1 MTVERGSASLEVVA
15 LRGGAREPRAERVVV
30 EEPLEL
36 RLDGAPLAVTMRT
49 PGADVELAAGFLVS
63 EGIVSDFDVVA
74 SIAHCD
80 ANENAVETRLEPG
93 ATGVRLPEARHFF
106 ASSSCG
112 VCGKATLDA
121 LRMRA
126 RALHDDRLRVSAELL
141 RALPA
146 RLRAAQPLFAETGA
160 LHAAGLFDA
169 RGELLCA
176 REDVGRH
183 NAVDKVIGWAALEG
197 RLPLSGTILL
207 ASGRLG
213 FEIAQKALVAGIPML
228 AAISGPS
235 SLAVELARESGMT
248 LVAFLR
254 GDALNVYAGAD
265 RIADGGAGMIRRTD
279 EETRR

>member
-1 MTVERGSASLEVVA
+1 VKAERGSASVEVVA
-15 LRGGAREPRAERVVV
+15 LRGAASEPRAERVVV

-49 PGADVELAAGFLVS
+49 PGDDVELAAGFLVT
-63 EGIVSDFDVVA
+63 EGIVADFDAVA

-80 ANENAVETRLEPG
+80 VNENAVDVRLEPG
-93 ATGVRLPEARHFF
+93 AAGVRLPEARHFF

-112 VCGKATLDA
+112 VCGKATLEA
-121 LRMRA
+121 LRTRA
-126 RALHDDRLRVSAELL
+126 PALHADATRVDAALL
-141 RALPA
+141 RELPA
-146 RLRAAQPLFAETGA
+146 RLRAAQRLFGETGA
-160 LHAAGLFDA
+160 LHAAGLFDS

-183 NAVDKVIGWAALEG
+183 NAVDKVVGWAALER
-197 RLPLSGTILL
+197 RLPLTGTILL

-213 FEIAQKALVAGIPML
+213 FEIAQKALVAGIPLL

-235 SLAVELARESGMT
+235 SLAVELARENGMT

-254 GDALNVYAGAD
+254 GDALNVYAGAE
-265 RIADGGAGMIRRTD
+265 RIRLG
-279 EETRR
+279 

>member
-1 MTVERGSASLEVVA
+1 MKPERGSASVEIVA
-15 LRGGAREPRAERVVV
+15 LRGGAREARAERVVV

-36 RLDGAPLAVTMRT
+36 SLDGAPLAVTMRT
-49 PGADVELAAGFLVS
+49 PGDDLELAAGFVLT
-63 EGIVSDFDVVA
+63 EGIVADFGAVA

-80 ANENAVETRLEPG
+80 ANENSVEIRLEPG
-93 ATGVRLPEARHFF
+93 APGVRLPDARHFL

-112 VCGKATLDA
+112 VCGKATLEA
-121 LRMRA
+121 LRVRA
-126 RALHDDRLRVSAELL
+126 PALHADPLRVDAALL
-141 RALPA
+141 TSLPA
-146 RLRAAQPLFAETGA
+146 RLREAQRLFGETGA

-169 RGELLCA
+169 RGALLCA

-197 RLPLSGTILL
+197 RLPLAGTILL

-213 FEIAQKALVAGIPML
+213 FEIAQKAWVAGIPML

-248 LVAFLR
+248 LAAFVR
-254 GDALNVYAGAD
+254 GEALNVYAGAE
-265 RIADGGAGMIRRTD
+265 RIRRA
-279 EETRR
+279 

>member
-1 MTVERGSASLEVVA
+1 VTVERGSASLEVVA
-15 LRGGAREPRAERVVV
+15 LRGSARETRAERVVV

-36 RLDGAPLAVTMRT
+36 RLDGTPLAVTMRT
-49 PGADVELAAGFLVS
+49 PGDDVELAAGFLVS
-63 EGIVSDFDVVA
+63 EGIVADFGAVA

-80 ANENAVETRLEPG
+80 ANQNTIDARLEPG
-93 ATGVRLPEARHFF
+93 APGVRRPDARHFL

-112 VCGKATLDA
+112 LCGKATLEA
-121 LRMRA
+121 LRTRA
-126 RALHDDRLRVSAELL
+126 RALHDDPLRFAAGLL
-141 RALPA
+141 RGLPA
-146 RLRAAQPLFAETGA
+146 RLRAAQRLFAETGA

-169 RGELLCA
+169 HGQLLCA

-235 SLAVELARESGMT
+235 SLAVELARENGMT

-254 GDALNVYAGAD
+254 GEALNVYAG
-265 RIADGGAGMIRRTD
+265 
-279 EETRR
+279 EERVSWS

>member
-1 MTVERGSASLEVVA
+1 VTVERGSASLEIVA

-63 EGIVSDFDVVA
+63 EGIVSDFGAIA

-80 ANENAVETRLEPG
+80 ANENVIEARLEPG
-93 ATGVRLPEARHFF
+93 AAGVRLPEARHFF

-112 VCGKATLDA
+112 VCGKATLEA
-121 LRMRA
+121 LRTRA
-126 RALHDDRLRVSAELL
+126 RALHDDPLRVAAALL

-146 RLRAAQPLFAETGA
+146 RLRTAQRLFAETGA

-169 RGELLCA
+169 QGQA
-176 REDVGRH
+176 HVVREDVGRH

-197 RLPLSGTILL
+197 RLPLSGTVLL

-235 SLAVELARESGMT
+235 SLAVELARENGMT

-265 RIADGGAGMIRRTD
+265 RIADG
-279 EETRR
+279 